1 MQPGP
6 VWVIT
11 GASRGIGAEFIEQV
25 RVALAFGSIYQHKS
39 HECVLIL
46 AVPQILANEQAV
58 VIAGARSPESSKEL
72 QELHELH
79 SERLHLVSLD
89 VASTSSIQVCA
100 IQTLRIGRRIHR
112 NLDQPT
118 LLPAFPQFAC
128 YTSFL
133 PKLPYFCDSV
143 VT

>member
-1 MQPGP
+1 MP
-6 VWVIT
+6 
-11 GASRGIGAEFIEQV
+11 
-25 RVALAFGSIYQHKS
+25 LAVSTS
-39 HECVLIL
+39 TNLHEYVLIL

-58 VIAGARSPESSKEL
+58 VIAGARLPESSKEL

-79 SERLHLVSLD
+79 SERLHLVPLD

-100 IQTLRIGRRIHR
+100 IQTLRIGQQIHK
-112 NLDQPT
+112 NLEQCAT
-118 LLPAFPQFAC
+118 LPPAFPQFAC

-133 PKLPYFCDSV
+133 PKLPYLCDSA

>member
-1 MQPGP
+1 MA
-6 VWVIT
+6 VST
-11 GASRGIGAEFIEQV
+11 STN
-25 RVALAFGSIYQHKS
+25 L
-39 HECVLIL
+39 HEYVLIL
-46 AVPQILANEQAV
+46 AVLQILANEQAV
-58 VIAGARSPESSKEL
+58 VIAGARSPDSSKEL

-79 SERLHLVSLD
+79 SERLHLVPLD

-118 LLPAFPQFAC
+118 LPPAFPQFAC
-128 YTSFL
+128 YTSFS